1 MSARSAQASQESSTV
16 AVRCEAAYYCGKDCQ
31 VADWKTRKLGG
42 KKAATIAESSRS
54 REEVLQPA
62 IDASKLCG
70 NCQKA
75 GAKLACAKCMVAVYC
90 DRECQKKGWK
100 THRNNCFED
109 TALARKQMKES
120 LKNEG
125 ATLESRF
132 MAAVCFGQLAAAR
145 QYYSLG
151 ADIKG
156 TGKSLAAVSSAV
168 AGRHLEILKFVVEE
182 VVIHV
187 HSIGCTAFY
196 SIDTETAQAAALPS
210 LH

>member
-1 MSARSAQASQESSTV
+1 
-16 AVRCEAAYYCGKDCQ
+16 
-31 VADWKTRKLGG
+31 
-42 KKAATIAESSRS
+42 
-54 REEVLQPA
+54 
-62 IDASKLCG
+62 
-70 NCQKA
+70 
-75 GAKLACAKCMVAVYC
+75 MVAVYC

-156 TGKSLAAVSSAV
+156 TGKSLAAISSAV

-182 VVIHV
+182 VGIHV
-187 HSIGCTAFY
+187 DSLVVPPSIA
-196 SIDTETAQAAALPS
+196 SIRRPPKQPLYQACISGHVPITEYLIDHGPDASHIKQELKVVKADTTILHYLAQAK
-210 LH
+210 

>member
-1 MSARSAQASQESSTV
+1 
-16 AVRCEAAYYCGKDCQ
+16 
-31 VADWKTRKLGG
+31 
-42 KKAATIAESSRS
+42 
-54 REEVLQPA
+54 
-62 IDASKLCG
+62 
-70 NCQKA
+70 
-75 GAKLACAKCMVAVYC
+75 MVAVYC

-120 LKNEG
+120 FKNEG

-156 TGKSLAAVSSAV
+156 TGKSLAAISSAV
-168 AGRHLEILKFVVEE
+168 AGRHSEMLKFLVEE
-182 VVIHV
+182 VGIQYMSTHWLCRLV
-187 HSIGCTAFY
+187 
-196 SIDTETAQAAALPS
+196 
-210 LH
+210 